1 MRTVFFIITLG
12 FTVLAFGQAP
22 TEPRASIDDTR
33 PIISEVGVDEKRG
46 EQIDLSLTFTDRHG
60 KEIRLDE
67 IIKGDVPVILAPV
80 YYNCPS
86 LCTMV
91 LNGASEVIDG
101 IPLRMGKDYRVIN
114 VSFNPEDT
122 PELAAAKSANY
133 LNALETKENVG
144 ENWFWLTGSETAV
157 AELMDQI
164 GFRYKKIDQD
174 YSHSSTLVIL
184 SPKGMISKYFYGVV
198 YPAQSVRF
206 ALVDAAEGRIGTT
219 MDQIL
224 MYCFRFDPQAGKY
237 VPYAWGI
244 MRIGGVLTLIGMSIV
259 GFLLWKLEFT
269 ERRRL

>member
-1 MRTVFFIITLG
+1 MRRAFLVFILSSA
-12 FTVLAFGQAP
+12 AFVCGQ
-22 TEPRASIDDTR
+22 EPSASIDDTR

-46 EQIDLSLTFTDRHG
+46 DFIDLSMTFTDRNG
-60 KEIRLDE
+60 KELRLDE
-67 IIKGDVPVILAPV
+67 IVKGDLPVVLAPV

-91 LNGASEVIDG
+91 LNGASDVIDEME
-101 IPLRMGKDYRVIN
+101 LRIGKDYRVIN
-114 VSFNPEDT
+114 VSFDPSDT

-133 LNALETKENVG
+133 LNALETQENVAA
-144 ENWFWLTGSETAV
+144 NWYWLTGSEPAI

-174 YSHSSTLVIL
+174 YSHTSTLVVL
-184 SPKGMISKYFYGVV
+184 SPKGMISQYFYGVA
-198 YPAQSVRF
+198 YPARDVRF
-206 ALVDAAEGRIGTT
+206 ALVDAAEGRVGTT

-224 MYCFRFDPQAGKY
+224 MYCFRFDPKAGKY

-244 MRIGGVLTLIGMSIV
+244 MRVGGVLTLIGMSIV
-259 GFLLWKLEFT
+259 GFFLWKLEFT